1 MSEIG
6 AIGAGVDTTRATTP
20 STQTPETKK
29 LEAKPAARETAPRKT
44 PLAPSEIRAAL
55 ATAYRSI
62 HGEAIPERMLD
73 VLSAQACTE
82 TAHGASMYNFN
93 FGGIKGASPEGFTA
107 KLRTREV
114 LGGEEVTIRDG
125 FRAYSSAAQ
134 GAKDY
139 LNLLERRFPTALDA
153 ARSGDVDG
161 FVTRLKAGRYF
172 TADAGQYAASLR
184 GIVQAGFDDSGP
196 RSPNPTTSPL
206 TAINPSDPFG
216 EDPQVSGS
224 LLASG
229 AGLPT
234 TMAVMRFI
242 DAINASSASI
252 ARPTSDD

>member
-6 AIGAGVDTTRATTP
+6 AIGAGVDTTRATTQSAP
-20 STQTPETKK
+20 VATKAS
-29 LEAKPAARETAPRKT
+29 EAKAAPRETAPRKT

-93 FGGIKGASPEGFTA
+93 FGGIKGTSPEGFTA

-114 LGGEEVTIRDG
+114 FDGEEVTIRDG
-125 FRAYSSAAQ
+125 FRAYSSATE

-184 GIVQAGFDDSGP
+184 GIVQGGFDDSGP
-196 RSPNPTTSPL
+196 RNPNATTSPL
-206 TAINPSDPFG
+206 VAINPSDPFG
-216 EDPQVSGS
+216 DDPLVSGS
-224 LLASG
+224 LLSSG

-252 ARPTSDD
+252 ARPSEE

>member
-6 AIGAGVDTTRATTP
+6 AIGAGTVDPTRATT
-20 STQTPETKK
+20 QT
-29 LEAKPAARETAPRKT
+29 KPAEIKATAREAAPRKT
-44 PLAPSEIRAAL
+44 PLSPSEIRVAL

-114 LGGEEVTIRDG
+114 ENGQEITIRDG
-125 FRAYSSAAQ
+125 FRAYSSAAE

-139 LNLLERRFPTALDA
+139 LSLLERRFPTALDA

-184 GIVQAGFDDSGP
+184 GILQAGWDDSQP
-196 RSPNPTTSPL
+196 RSPHATSAPL
-206 TAINPSDPFG
+206 VALAGSDPFG
-216 EDPQVSGS
+216 DDPEVSGS
-224 LLASG
+224 LLSSG

-234 TMAVMRFI
+234 TMAVVRFI

-252 ARPTSDD
+252 ARPDEDS